1 MKTNDMKE
9 IKNENKKNYYF
20 LSKDKLLSLA
30 SKPIKQWTL
39 ADFGMWCECYGTCAK
54 KVVDDKNKY
63 PCIFS
68 DGNNKCSLCIEFREL
83 IYSTY
88 LRFDSR
94 RIEFLKELMK
104 SIIKDEE

>member
-20 LSKDKLLSLA
+20 LSKDKLFSLA

-39 ADFGMWCECYGTCAK
+39 ADFGMWCECYGVCAK
-54 KVVDDKNKY
+54 EVVDSKNKY

-68 DGNNKCSLCIEFREL
+68 DGNNKCSLNMEFREL
-83 IYSTY
+83 IYSKY
-88 LRFDSR
+88 LKFDSR

-104 SIIKDEE
+104 SMINDEE